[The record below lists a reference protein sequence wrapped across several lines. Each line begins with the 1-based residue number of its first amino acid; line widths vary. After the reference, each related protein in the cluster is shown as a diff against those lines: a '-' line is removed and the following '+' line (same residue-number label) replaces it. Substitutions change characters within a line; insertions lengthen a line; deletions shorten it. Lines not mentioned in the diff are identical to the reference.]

1 MNLWWPGTRLV
12 AGRTIVES
20 VNSRSWRVTTAIM
33 LLLGI
38 AIVVVPRLIGSSA
51 TTYRL
56 ATVGEA
62 SPGLVAMLQ
71 AAGEAGDFTVETE
84 TVADTAAA
92 REAVRSGAVDV
103 ALTGVT
109 AKDTA
114 FVAADSG
121 GTFPALV
128 AQAAVAQSTTAEM
141 HDAGLT
147 AEQIAA
153 IQGTL
158 PPEQVSVGRVANEA
172 RAGVGY
178 ATGIV
183 LYLALILA
191 GATIATGVATEK
203 SSRISEV
210 LLAVLR
216 PTQLLVGT
224 VLGVGLVMLA
234 QIAALAIPVV
244 VGISTGDG
252 LDIPA
257 DATGDLV
264 LAIVWFVL
272 GLLLYAFVFAALGA
286 LVDKPTE
293 VGSAI
298 MPANA
303 VLIGAYLL
311 AIFVT
316 VSDPNSWASVA
327 ASLFPFSAPLVMPI
341 RWASGLVPNWQL
353 VLAMALTLLTA
364 VGVAAFASRI
374 YARGLTLTG
383 RRVKLREAMSG

>member
-62 SPGLVAMLQ
+62 PPGLVAMLQ

-84 TVADTAAA
+84 TVGDTAAA

>member
-62 SPGLVAMLQ
+62 PPGLVAMLQ

-147 AEQIAA
+147 AQQIAA

-383 RRVKLREAMSG
+383 RRVKLREAIGS